1 MKQPVMFAFFSNQS
15 DYIDQKTENRT
26 DMKIMYITIKQKL
39 SCIYR
44 FVKFVFTLY
53 LNIQQT

>member
-26 DMKIMYITIKQKL
+26 DMKIMYITIKQKAVYIDL
-39 SCIYR
+39 SSLSSRYI
-44 FVKFVFTLY
+44 
-53 LNIQQT
+53 